1 MQVEFFKKAYKI
13 MVLTSEV
20 KELIISAL
28 KLEDL
33 SAEDIDDDSPL
44 FNEGLGLDS
53 VDAIELVIVLDNTY
67 NIKFSNAGATKEVFA
82 SISTLTAFIN
92 SNFKKD

>member
-1 MQVEFFKKAYKI
+1 

-33 SAEDIDDDSPL
+33 SPEDINDDSPL

-53 VDAIELVIVLDNTY
+53 VDAIELVIILDNTY
-67 NIKFSNAGATKEVFA
+67 NIKFNNVGATKEVFA
-82 SISTLTAFIN
+82 SIATLTAFIN
-92 SNFKKD
+92 SNFKKN